1 MAIRMSNSDRYLKSV
16 SYLVVGLFALLC
28 LFPLVVALG
37 VSFSDERLVVIKGYK
52 IIPAKFSVET
62 YGYIFRTAETWLL
75 KSYFVS
81 VAVTL
86 VGTFSSVLVTSLL
99 AYGLANKQV
108 AYRNAI
114 SFFCYFT
121 MLFGGG
127 LVPWYIVCVNFYHL
141 NDTFLALFAPYLVSV
156 FFLLILRTFFSGIP
170 DSLMESARMDGAS
183 DFRIYAQI
191 VVPVSQ
197 TALITIAL
205 FYGLQYWN
213 DWFLPLMFAS
223 NPDLYSL
230 QYRLYTI
237 LSNTQSLSS
246 AMAGSLSSIRVPSET
261 IKMAT
266 TVLTVV
272 PILLVY
278 PFVQRYF
285 VRGLTVGA
293 VKG

>member
-1 MAIRMSNSDRYLKSV
+1 MSVKMRGSDLAFKV
-16 SYLVVGLFALLC
+16 FSYVVVGLFAFLC
-28 LFPLVVALG
+28 LVPLLVAFG
-37 VSFSDERLVVIKGYK
+37 VSFSDEKMVVINGYK
-52 IIPAKFSVET
+52 IIPEKFSLET

-75 KSYFVS
+75 KSYMVS
-81 VAVTL
+81 IAVTL

-108 AYRNAI
+108 AYRNAL

-141 NDTFLALFAPYLVSV
+141 NDTFLVLFLPYLVSV
-156 FFLLILRTFFSGIP
+156 FYLLILRTFFSSIP
-170 DSLMESARMDGAS
+170 DSLVESARMDGAS
-183 DFRIYAQI
+183 DLLIYARI
-191 VVPVSQ
+191 VMPVSQ
-197 TALITIAL
+197 TALVTIAL

-213 DWFLPLMFAS
+213 DWFLPMMFAS

-237 LSNTQSLSS
+237 LSNTQSLST

-266 TVLTVV
+266 TVLTIL

-285 VRGLTVGA
+285 VRGITIGA